1 MIAGLLVLG
10 LLVTREV
17 VRGADPTGSRVQ
29 MLSRMLGPAAVG
41 LVAIMVLRL
50 ADLVV
55 GGA

>member
-17 VRGADPTGSRVQ
+17 LRGADPTGSRVRIVN
-29 MLSRMLGPAAVG
+29 RMLGPAAVG
-41 LVAIMVLRL
+41 LVAVMALRL